1 MDSMSPLIPL
11 ASSTT
16 QSASSAAP
24 WLSVLPPLEVAGLVV
39 LAGLLVVALR
49 ALARLSDLA
58 ALIASQSQ
66 SLDQLAALVSR
77 AAAQRS
83 DLDLRRIEHVL
94 IDIRD
99 GQGRLEHALAAERRV
114 ANPSGAEPAAPTDPA
129 DALLERIHNRLYAL
143 GFERVQIVGERS
155 NLTTL
160 VDGRG
165 SIGVEARKGTTV
177 HKGRV
182 LISAGRI
189 LDVEMRPPYA
199 MFP

>member
-1 MDSMSPLIPL
+1 MSTAIPM
-11 ASSTT
+11 AVMAAQAAGSG
-16 QSASSAAP
+16 AP
-24 WLSVLPPLEVAGLVV
+24 WLNVLPPLEVAGLVV
-39 LAGLLVVALR
+39 LAGILVVALR
-49 ALARLSDLA
+49 ALTRLSDLG

-94 IDIRD
+94 MDIRD
-99 GQGRLEHALAAERRV
+99 GQVRLEHAVQAERRGT
-114 ANPSGAEPAAPTDPA
+114 APEGTEPPVPTDPA

-160 VDGRG
+160 VEGRG
-165 SIGVEARKGTTV
+165 SIGVEARKGSTV

-182 LISAGRI
+182 LVSAGRI